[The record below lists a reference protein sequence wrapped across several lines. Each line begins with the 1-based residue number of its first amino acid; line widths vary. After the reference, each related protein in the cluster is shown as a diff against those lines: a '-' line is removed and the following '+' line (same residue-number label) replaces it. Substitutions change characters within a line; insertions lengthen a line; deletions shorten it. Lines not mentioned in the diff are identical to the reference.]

1 MLIIP
6 GHVPR
11 IVSVVP
17 LSTSISPR
25 TFIANLLPSLGLD
38 ESELQEISAALSDY
52 GSYLLR
58 APRYKTSLQINLLP
72 PLSVYP
78 TLDAAFV
85 SDYIVLLMSSVDEVQ
100 LQGETVLRSLQGQVG
115 GAEIV
120 ACVQVGLPW
129 LELNRADVP
138 SLGT

>member
-1 MLIIP
+1 MIP

-11 IVSVVP
+11 IVSIVP
-17 LSTSISPR
+17 LSTSISAR

-120 ACVQVGLPW
+120 ACVQVCLPW
-129 LELNRADVP
+129 LWLNRADVP